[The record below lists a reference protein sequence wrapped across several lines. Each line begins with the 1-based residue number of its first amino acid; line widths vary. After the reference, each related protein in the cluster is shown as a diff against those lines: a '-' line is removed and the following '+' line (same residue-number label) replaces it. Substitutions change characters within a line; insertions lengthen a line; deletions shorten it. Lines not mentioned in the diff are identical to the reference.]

1 MKSCFWKNIHI
12 ASNPGLNNEVQDSPV
27 TDEFCTWCYCNFW
40 KRHRSDFIWI
50 EGYGFFPPSPGTGLR
65 ETHVLCIL
73 PQNRQGSTFTK
84 PSLKC
89 ASPSQIS
96 KNKKWIATFIK
107 LYALLNNTVFLFR
120 MVYLK
125 RNGGQSGRQ
134 FLGIFRALVPEI
146 CSFYLH

>member
-1 MKSCFWKNIHI
+1 MKSCFWKTAYI
-12 ASNPGLNNEVQDSPV
+12 ASNPSLNNEVQDSPV

-50 EGYGFFPPSPGTGLR
+50 KGYGSFPPSPGTGLR

-73 PQNRQGSTFTK
+73 PQNYQGSTFTK

-96 KNKKWIATFIK
+96 KNKKWIAKFIK
-107 LYALLNNTVFLFR
+107 LYALLNNTVFLFS

-125 RNGGQSGRQ
+125 KSSQSGWH
-134 FLGIFRALVPEI
+134 FLGIFQALVPEI